1 MIQVKSAKEIEI
13 MKKANQIAAEALI
26 VAGNAIK
33 PGMSTWE
40 LDKIIHDFIVSKGA
54 VPSSL
59 GYGGFTGSA
68 CISVNAEL
76 IHGIPSKKKIIREG
90 DIVSV
95 DVTAEIDG
103 YNGDNA
109 YTFKVGK
116 VPENAEKLL
125 EVTEAALYEG
135 IKMALPGNRI
145 GDISNA
151 VQTYCE
157 SRGYYVVKKFIG
169 HGIGHEMHEDPEV
182 PNFGKPG
189 RDLYRE

>member
-1 MIQVKSAKEIEI
+1 MG
-13 MKKANQIAAEALI
+13 ALI
-26 VAGNAIK
+26 RSFMIL
-33 PGMSTWE
+33 S
-40 LDKIIHDFIVSKGA
+40 FQKGA

-125 EVTEAALYEG
+125 EVTEAA
-135 IKMALPGNRI
+135 
-145 GDISNA
+145 
-151 VQTYCE
+151 
-157 SRGYYVVKKFIG
+157 FI
-169 HGIGHEMHEDPEV
+169 
-182 PNFGKPG
+182 
-189 RDLYRE
+189 